1 MDLVAIVT
9 ASTEGIGLA
18 IARKLASD
26 GAKVMISSRKVSN
39 KFTFWAIRTRFYSH
53 GSGYLILQSIGAG
66 PVPTCKNFNKF
77 LFWWICTVSTVT
89 TKQKI

>member
-26 GAKVMISSRKVSN
+26 GAKVMISSRKV
-39 KFTFWAIRTRFYSH
+39 R
-53 GSGYLILQSIGAG
+53 
-66 PVPTCKNFNKF
+66 
-77 LFWWICTVSTVT
+77 
-89 TKQKI
+89 

>member
-26 GAKVMISSRKVSN
+26 GAKVMISSRKVRKIIYLLSHPN
-39 KFTFWAIRTRFYSH
+39 PFYSH
-53 GSGYLILQSIGAG
+53 GSGYLNQLLKEPVLNELNSIGTG
-66 PVPTCKNFNKF
+66 LTKILII
-77 LFWWICTVSTVT
+77 LF
-89 TKQKI
+89 